1 LAAIAFAGFGFPAHF
16 GPKTAEAAEVVSA
29 PGQLNEGDSRTNQ
42 LQKILE
48 TQEILLDS
56 VNRIRE
62 ETEAATRRNEEAL
75 QKLRE
80 ETVAATQRTRDEL
93 LKSSGALEHLLAR
106 QFESQFDVL
115 QKMNRSTVL
124 TFSALVGL
132 GLMAFLGV
140 AYVLWRAMRQMAK
153 AGWAQAQVR
162 VGPGEP
168 VAAIAGYDP
177 RALPGVGA
185 ERTVLA
191 SVQKLEGLEKRIL
204 QLESEAASARGHGD
218 RVKRPGDRKSARQE
232 SPEVRE
238 LLEKGQA
245 LLRSGRAEEALE
257 KLARAAAAAPASAE
271 AHLWKGSALEQLGR
285 LDEAL
290 AAYNDAIVADPT
302 LNTAH
307 LRKGGVCNRLGRM
320 DEAFHSFEQVLDS
333 LGKPS

>member
-1 LAAIAFAGFGFPAHF
+1 
-16 GPKTAEAAEVVSA
+16 
-29 PGQLNEGDSRTNQ
+29 
-42 LQKILE
+42 
-48 TQEILLDS
+48 
-56 VNRIRE
+56 
-62 ETEAATRRNEEAL
+62 
-75 QKLRE
+75 
-80 ETVAATQRTRDEL
+80 
-93 LKSSGALEHLLAR
+93 
-106 QFESQFDVL
+106 
-115 QKMNRSTVL
+115 MNHSTVL

-140 AYVLWRAMRQMAK
+140 AYVLWRAMRQMAQSSV
-153 AGWAQAQVR
+153 AQAQVR

-168 VAAIAGYDP
+168 VSAIAGYDP

-204 QLESEAASARGHGD
+204 QLESEAASARGRGNG
-218 RVKRPGDRKSARQE
+218 VKTSGERSKSTRQE
-232 SPEVRE
+232 TPEVRE

-245 LLRSGRAEEALE
+245 LLRAGRAEEALE

-290 AAYNDAIVADPT
+290 AAYNDAIAADPT